1 MSEGFFL
8 YLLVMIEIIMI
19 VLLSI
24 YAMDKISFKPK
35 FSALT
40 ILLIIAN
47 IILSILF

>member
-35 FSALT
+35 FSV
-40 ILLIIAN
+40 LIIAN